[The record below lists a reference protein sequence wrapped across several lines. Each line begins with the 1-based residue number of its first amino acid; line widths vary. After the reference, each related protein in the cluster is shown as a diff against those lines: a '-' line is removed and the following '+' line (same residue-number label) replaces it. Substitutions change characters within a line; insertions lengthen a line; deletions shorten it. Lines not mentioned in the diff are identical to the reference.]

1 MRMMIIL
8 RSQVK
13 LTKAFIPIKE
23 KHSSEPQEFI
33 DDKNEGSH
41 AILEWLNLSVRGYF
55 TPENCP
61 KTAFQQYFLY
71 IFGIYLMSF
80 VVLNLCL
87 VVTIFILIVQ
97 VQIEDNF
104 SY

>member
-8 RSQVK
+8 KSQVK

-55 TPENCP
+55 TPKIAQKLRFSNIFCI
-61 KTAFQQYFLY
+61 FLAS
-71 IFGIYLMSF
+71 I
-80 VVLNLCL
+80 
-87 VVTIFILIVQ
+87 
-97 VQIEDNF
+97 
-104 SY
+104 

>member
-8 RSQVK
+8 KSRVK

-41 AILEWLNLSVRGYF
+41 AILEWLNLFARDYF
-55 TPENCP
+55 TPQKLPKNC
-61 KTAFQQYFLY
+61 
-71 IFGIYLMSF
+71 
-80 VVLNLCL
+80 VLA
-87 VVTIFILIVQ
+87 ILSI
-97 VQIEDNF
+97 
-104 SY
+104 

>member
-8 RSQVK
+8 RSQLK

-41 AILEWLNLSVRGYF
+41 AILEWLNLSVIS
-55 TPENCP
+55 PP
-61 KTAFQQYFLY
+61 KIAQKLRFSNIFCMFLAS
-71 IFGIYLMSF
+71 I
-80 VVLNLCL
+80 
-87 VVTIFILIVQ
+87 
-97 VQIEDNF
+97 
-104 SY
+104 